1 MDNSLYQNRRCARAA
16 CISYTAG
23 ISLLLAAASALGETT
38 TDSNLDS
45 NAWLQQPAL
54 SAHQLDEASGR
65 QGISLQWQN
74 NSSNQNANVSDN
86 VLAGQVMTGN
96 NLISGGAF
104 QNMSGVATVIQNSGN
119 QVVIQDTTQ
128 INVLINR

>member
-1 MDNSLYQNRRCARAA
+1 MDNSLYQVKHCFIASCIARVLGLALLT
-16 CISYTAG
+16 STATA
-23 ISLLLAAASALGETT
+23 LADTANSDET
-38 TDSNLDS
+38 
-45 NAWLQQPAL
+45 WLQQSSL
-54 SAHQLDEASGR
+54 SAQQLNETSGR
-65 QGISLQWQN
+65 QGIPLQWQI

>member
-1 MDNSLYQNRRCARAA
+1 MDNSLYQVKHCFIAGCIARVLGLALLT
-16 CISYTAG
+16 STATA
-23 ISLLLAAASALGETT
+23 LADTANSDET
-38 TDSNLDS
+38 
-45 NAWLQQPAL
+45 WLQQSSL
-54 SAHQLDEASGR
+54 SAQQLNETSGR
-65 QGISLQWQN
+65 QGIPLQWQI

>member
-1 MDNSLYQNRRCARAA
+1 MDNNLYPVRRGFIAG
-16 CISYTAG
+16 CITCVLGLALLTSTAT
-23 ISLLLAAASALGETT
+23 ALGETA
-38 TDSNLDS
+38 N
-45 NAWLQQPAL
+45 NEEAWLQKSAL
-54 SAHQLDEASGR
+54 SAQQLGETSGR
-65 QGISLQWQN
+65 QGVSLQWQMN
-74 NSSNQNANVSDN
+74 NSNQNANVSDN

>member
-1 MDNSLYQNRRCARAA
+1 VLGLALLTSTATALADTANSD
-16 CISYTAG
+16 
-23 ISLLLAAASALGETT
+23 ET
-38 TDSNLDS
+38 
-45 NAWLQQPAL
+45 WLQQSAL
-54 SAHQLDEASGR
+54 SAQQLNETSGR
-65 QGISLQWQN
+65 QGVSLQWQM

>member
-1 MDNSLYQNRRCARAA
+1 MDNNLYQVKRCFIAG
-16 CISYTAG
+16 CITRLLGLALLTSTATA
-23 ISLLLAAASALGETT
+23 LADTANSDET
-38 TDSNLDS
+38 
-45 NAWLQQPAL
+45 WLQQSAL
-54 SAHQLDEASGR
+54 SAQQLNETSGR
-65 QGISLQWQN
+65 QGIPLQWQM

-86 VLAGQVMTGN
+86 VLAGQVMTGD